1 MRNHLYKKNNLG
13 SLRHKILAI
22 SQIAVLAV
30 AAIVPV
36 SLQAAQLENRQLQ
49 LSSAA
54 SSATGVDYTFTFD
67 ATSSDDL
74 GSFRFE
80 VCSNDPFPGTT
91 CDEPIGFDGNGAT
104 ASVEINSV
112 SVSSGTVT
120 TAGTNNNE
128 FTVPLTAVET
138 VNANDTIEV
147 TLSGITNPSAA
158 NTEYWARLYTYSDTG
173 TSTLV
178 DDGGLAFSTGQAI
191 DVTARVQE
199 TLQFCVY
206 TGVDCQDG
214 GSEVDLGILNTA
226 ELQTAQSYF
235 DVATNARNGM
245 SVTYLGTTLESG
257 GHEIDPF
264 GATMT
269 ASDTGTEQFGLR
281 VDDVTTP
288 TQGGS
293 IASPF
298 DTAGASEYSFIENSQ
313 EDLATSSGPIAETK
327 YTIGYGANVD
337 ALTPTGVYST
347 SVEFIATAT
356 F

>member
-1 MRNHLYKKNNLG
+1 MKNRSNIKYKL

-30 AAIVPV
+30 AAILPA

-54 SSATGVDYTFTFD
+54 SGANNVEYTFTFD
-67 ATSSDDL
+67 ATSSDNL
-74 GSFRFE
+74 GSFVFE
-80 VCSNDPFPGTT
+80 VCDNDPFPGTT
-91 CDEPIGFDGNGAT
+91 CDAPTGFNGDGADADVTIEGSPVT
-104 ASVEINSV
+104 
-112 SVSSGTVT
+112 SGTVT
-120 TAGTNNNE
+120 TTGASENV
-128 FTVPLTAVET
+128 FTVPLDSVET

-147 TLSGITNPSAA
+147 VLSGVTNPTAA
-158 NTEYWARLYTYSDTG
+158 NTEFWARLYTYSDTG
-173 TSTLV
+173 ASTLV

-226 ELQTAQSYF
+226 ELQTAESFF

-264 GATMT
+264 GPTMT

-281 VDDVTTP
+281 VDDMTTP

-298 DTAGASEYSFIENSQ
+298 DTAGAGEYSFVEDSQ
-313 EDLATSSGPIAETK
+313 EELATSTAPIAETK
-327 YTIGYGANVD
+327 YTIEYGANVD